1 MSATYGQTLDA
12 APPPIVEA
20 MSRYDR
26 LTASLL
32 IGLAAVF
39 VLVVVKQTL
48 DDLFPYD
55 FAYFH
60 AAGRTWGAGK
70 DPYGPAYAGFA
81 RSYIPPESALWVYPP
96 QWWGITVPLGLLPMA
111 SAVTAWKIAGLIAL
125 TAGSALLFDVFR
137 AVTGRAWVAT
147 ALVFSIVL
155 SSSDAAWMTLRLGQS
170 SLFVL
175 LGFALM
181 LHGLRFHGP
190 KRVAL
195 GLAILLL
202 KPHFGLFFLLLLLG
216 MRGGSR
222 PALAAVALSAL
233 ACLPVLFS
241 FGIEGTIA
249 SAVRYVSALSSYD
262 TLSWNRP
269 GSLTGAT
276 FLMAVLGIPAPPTVA
291 MIVIAS
297 AITAWLC
304 RQKLALDPVDQ
315 SLVGLALFYAIVPL
329 HNYDLILLPMFL
341 LILPKLKPWAGAF
354 IALAL
359 IGTWNLGS
367 IAFALHGEQ
376 FSNWMPGV
384 HMAALVQAGVGTL
397 AVALVLAA
405 IAFGRRTG
413 CSLAT

>member
-1 MSATYGQTLDA
+1 MSATCGQILDP
-12 APPPIVEA
+12 APPAMVEVV
-20 MSRYDR
+20 SRYDR
-26 LTASLL
+26 LAASFL

-48 DDLFPYD
+48 ADLFPYD

-60 AAGRTWGAGK
+60 AAGRTWGAGM

-81 RSYIPPESALWVYPP
+81 RSYIPPQSALWVYPP
-96 QWWGITVPLGLLPMA
+96 QWWGITVPLGLLPMQ
-111 SAVTAWKIAGLIAL
+111 SALIAWKIAGLLAL
-125 TAGSALLFDVFR
+125 IAGSALLFDTFR
-137 AVTGRAWVAT
+137 TVTGRAWVAT

-181 LHGLRFHGP
+181 LHGLRFQGT
-190 KRVAL
+190 KRVAI

-202 KPHFGLFFLLLLLG
+202 KPQFGLFFLLLLIG
-216 MRGGSR
+216 MRGGWR

-233 ACLPVLFS
+233 ACLPVLFT

-249 SAVRYVSALSSYD
+249 SALRYFSALSSYD
-262 TLSWNRP
+262 ALSWNRP

-276 FLMAVLGIPAPPTVA
+276 FLMTVLGIPAPPRVVTILVA
-291 MIVIAS
+291 SGV
-297 AITAWLC
+297 TAWM
-304 RQKLALDPVDQ
+304 RQRQALEPVDQ
-315 SLVGLALFYAIVPL
+315 CLVGLALFYAIVPL
-329 HNYDLILLPMFL
+329 HNYDLILMPAFL